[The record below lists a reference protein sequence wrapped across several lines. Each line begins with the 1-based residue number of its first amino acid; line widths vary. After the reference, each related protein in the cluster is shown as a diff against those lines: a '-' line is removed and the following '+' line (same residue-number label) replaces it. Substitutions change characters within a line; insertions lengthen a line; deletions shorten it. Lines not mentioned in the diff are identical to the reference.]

1 MITLLS
7 RIFIKNK
14 DEKKKRKAYGTLC
27 SIVGILLNILL
38 FIGKMIAGVLTGSV
52 AITADAFNNLSDAGS
67 SFITL
72 IGFVFAG
79 KKADT
84 DHPFGHGRIEYLSG
98 FFVSMIILMMA
109 FELFK
114 SSVNKIINPEN
125 ITPSKVTIVILIV
138 SVAVKLYM
146 AFYNK
151 KIGKRISSDAM
162 LATGTDSLSDA
173 VATTVVLASMLFME
187 LTGKNVDGYCGVFV
201 AMFIFYAGF
210 NAAKE
215 TMNPL
220 LGVAPDKEFVEE
232 IREIVMSYDIVSGI
246 HDMVVHDYG
255 PGRRMVSL
263 HAEVPGNRN
272 IYEIHDTID
281 RIEESIKERLD
292 CEAVI
297 HMDPVDTDNEE
308 IKKMKMIVSEGVKN
322 IDERLSIHDF
332 RMVSGPT
339 HTNLIFDVV
348 VPFEI
353 KLSQN
358 QIKEQ
363 VEDMVSK
370 LEGNYFAVI
379 KVEQSYV

>member
-1 MITLLS
+1 MITLLA
-7 RIFIKNK
+7 RLFIKNK

-114 SSVNKIINPEN
+114 SSVKKIVEPES
-125 ITPSKVTIVILIV
+125 ITPTTVTIVILIV
-138 SVAVKLYM
+138 SVAAKLYM

-151 KIGKRISSDAM
+151 KIGKKISSDAM

-173 VATTVVLASMLFME
+173 VATTVVLASMVFME
-187 LTGKNVDGYCGVFV
+187 LTGKNIDGYCGVFV
-201 AMFIFYAGF
+201 AMFIFYAGI
-210 NAAKE
+210 NAAKD
-215 TMNPL
+215 TMSPL

-232 IREIVMSYDIVSGI
+232 IKEIVMSYEIVSGI

-281 RIEESIKERLD
+281 RIEEKIKECLD

-308 IKKMKMIVSEGVKN
+308 IKKMKKQVSDGVKD

-353 KLSQN
+353 KMTQSQVR
-358 QIKEQ
+358 EQ
-363 VEDMVSK
+363 VEDMVSNF
-370 LEGNYFAVI
+370 EGNYFAVI

>member
-1 MITLLS
+1 MITLLAK
-7 RIFIKNK
+7 IFIKNK

-27 SIVGILLNILL
+27 SIVGILLNIML
-38 FIGKMIAGVLTGSV
+38 FAGKMIAGTLTGSV

-72 IGFVFAG
+72 VGFVFAG

-109 FELFK
+109 FELLK
-114 SSVNKIINPEN
+114 SSVKKIIHPES
-125 ITPSKVTIVILIV
+125 ITPSAVTIVILIV
-138 SVAVKLYM
+138 SVVVKLYM

-151 KIGKRISSDAM
+151 KVGKKISSEAM

-187 LTGKNVDGYCGVFV
+187 LTGKNIDGYCGVFV

-215 TMNPL
+215 TMSPL

-232 IREIVMSYDIVSGI
+232 IKEIVMSHEIVSGI

-281 RIEESIKERLD
+281 RIEEKIKECLD

-308 IKKMKMIVSEGVKN
+308 IKKMKKIVSEGVKN

-353 KLSQN
+353 KMSQN
-358 QIKEQ
+358 QVREL

>member
-1 MITLLS
+1 MITLLAKL
-7 RIFIKNK
+7 FINNK
-14 DEKKKRKAYGTLC
+14 DEKKRRKAYGTLC
-27 SIVGILLNILL
+27 SIVGILLNVML
-38 FIGKMIAGVLTGSV
+38 FIGKMIAGTLTGSV

-114 SSVNKIINPEN
+114 SSVKKIIEPES
-125 ITPSKVTIVILIV
+125 ITPSMVTIVILIV

-151 KIGKRISSDAM
+151 KIGKRISSEAM

-187 LTGKNVDGYCGVFV
+187 LTGKNIDGFCGVFV

-215 TMNPL
+215 TMSPL

-232 IREIVMSYDIVSGI
+232 IREIVMGYDIVSGI

-281 RIEESIKERLD
+281 RIEENIKERLD

-297 HMDPVDTDNEE
+297 HMDPVDTDNVE
-308 IKKMKMIVSEGVKN
+308 IKKMKQIVSDGVKN
-322 IDERLSIHDF
+322 IDEKLSIHDF

-370 LEGNYFAVI
+370 LDGNYFAVI

>member
-1 MITLLS
+1 MISLLG
-7 RIFIKNK
+7 RIFIKTK
-14 DEKKKRKAYGTLC
+14 DEKQKRKLYGTLC
-27 SIVGILLNILL
+27 SIVGIVLNVLL
-38 FIGKMIAGVLTGSV
+38 FAGKMVAGFITGSV

-84 DHPFGHGRIEYLSG
+84 DHPFGHGRFEYLSG
-98 FFVSMIILMMA
+98 LFVSMIILMMG
-109 FELFK
+109 FELLK
-114 SSVNKIINPEN
+114 SSINKIIKPV
-125 ITPSKVTIVILIV
+125 SVSQSLVTIVILIV
-138 SVAVKLYM
+138 SVGIKLYM
-146 AFYNK
+146 ASYNK
-151 KIGKRISSDAM
+151 KIGKRISSKAM
-162 LATGTDSLSDA
+162 MATGTDSLSDA
-173 VATTVVLASMLFME
+173 VATTVVLVSMIFME
-187 LTGKNVDGYCGVFV
+187 LTGLNIDGYCGVFV
-201 AMFIFYAGF
+201 ACFILYAGI
-210 NAAKE
+210 NAAKD
-215 TMNPL
+215 TIDPL
-220 LGVAPDKEFVEE
+220 LGLAPDKEFVKQVE
-232 IREIVMSYDIVSGI
+232 EIVMSYDMVGGI

-281 RIEESIKERLD
+281 LIEEKIRTTLD

-297 HMDPVDTDNEE
+297 HMDPVDVDNEE
-308 IKKMKMIVSEGVKN
+308 IKKMKALIATNIKK

-348 VPFEI
+348 VPFEV
-353 KLSQN
+353 KTSRN
-358 QIKEQ
+358 TIKEA
-363 VEDMVSK
+363 VEEMV
-370 LEGNYFAVI
+370 LQIEGNYFAVI

>member
-1 MITLLS
+1 MITLLAK
-7 RIFIKNK
+7 IFIRNK
-14 DEKKKRKAYGTLC
+14 DDKKKRKAYGTLC
-27 SIVGILLNILL
+27 SIVGILLNIML
-38 FIGKMIAGVLTGSV
+38 FTGKMIAGTLTGSV

-98 FFVSMIILMMA
+98 FCVSMIILMMA
-109 FELFK
+109 YELLK
-114 SSVNKIINPEN
+114 SSVNKIIEPEN
-125 ITPSKVTIVILIV
+125 VTPSTVTIVILIV

-151 KIGKRISSDAM
+151 KIGKKISSDAM
-162 LATGTDSLSDA
+162 MATGTDSLSDA

-187 LTGKNVDGYCGVFV
+187 FTGKNIDGYCGVFV

-215 TMNPL
+215 TISPL

-263 HAEVPGNRN
+263 HAEVPGNRD

-281 RIEESIKERLD
+281 RIEEKIKECLD

-308 IKKMKMIVSEGVKN
+308 IKKMKQIVSDGVRE

-353 KLSQN
+353 KMSQN
-358 QIKEQ
+358 QIKEL
-363 VEDMVSK
+363 VEDMVSE

>member
-1 MITLLS
+1 MITLLAK
-7 RIFIKNK
+7 IFIRNK
-14 DEKKKRKAYGTLC
+14 DDKKKRKAYGTLC
-27 SIVGILLNILL
+27 SIVGIMLNIML
-38 FIGKMIAGVLTGSV
+38 FTGKFIAGILTGSV

-98 FFVSMIILMMA
+98 FFVSMVILMMA

-114 SSVNKIINPEN
+114 SSIQKIRKPEEV
-125 ITPSKVTIVILIV
+125 TPTTVTIVILIV
-138 SVAVKLYM
+138 SVIVKMYM

-151 KIGKRISSDAM
+151 KIGKKISSEAM

-173 VATTVVLASMLFME
+173 IATTVVLGSMLFME
-187 LTGKNVDGYCGVFV
+187 FTGKNIDGYCGVFV
-201 AMFIFYAGF
+201 AMFIFYAGI
-210 NAAKE
+210 NAAKD
-215 TMNPL
+215 TISPL

-232 IREIVMSYDIVSGI
+232 IHEIVMSYEIVSGI

-281 RIEESIKERLD
+281 RIEDNIKERLD

-308 IKKMKMIVSEGVKN
+308 IKKMKQIVSDGVKN

-353 KLSQN
+353 KKSQN
-358 QIKEQ
+358 QVREL
-363 VEDMVSK
+363 VEDMVAN
-370 LEGNYFAVI
+370 LDGNYFAVI

>member
-7 RIFIKNK
+7 KVFIKTE
-14 DEKKKRKAYGTLC
+14 DEKRKRKLYGTLC
-27 SIVGILLNILL
+27 SIVGIVLNVLL
-38 FIGKMIAGVLTGSV
+38 FAGKMVAGFITGSV

-84 DHPFGHGRIEYLSG
+84 DHPFGHGRFEYLSG
-98 FFVSMIILMMA
+98 LFVSMIILMMG
-109 FELFK
+109 FELLK
-114 SSVNKIINPEN
+114 SSINKIIRPVNVSQN
-125 ITPSKVTIVILIV
+125 LVTIIILIV
-138 SVAVKLYM
+138 CVGIKLYM
-146 AFYNK
+146 AYYNK
-151 KIGKRISSDAM
+151 KIGKRISSKAM
-162 LATGTDSLSDA
+162 MATGTDSLSDA
-173 VATTVVLASMLFME
+173 VATTVVLLSMLFME
-187 LTGKNVDGYCGVFV
+187 LTGINIDGYCGVFV
-201 AMFIFYAGF
+201 AGFILYAGI
-210 NAAKE
+210 NAAKD
-215 TMNPL
+215 TIDPL
-220 LGVAPDKEFVEE
+220 LGVAPDKEFVKQVE
-232 IREIVMSYDIVSGI
+232 EIVMSYDMVGGI

-263 HAEVPGNRN
+263 HAEVPGNKN

-281 RIEESIKERLD
+281 IIEERIRESLD

-308 IKKMKMIVSEGVKN
+308 IKRMKKIVSNSVKE

-353 KLSQN
+353 KLTKN
-358 QIKEQ
+358 EVKEK
-363 VEDMVSK
+363 VEEIVSSF
-370 LEGNYFAVI
+370 EGNYFAVI